1 MKSLKK
7 QRRIQIIGIGLGAVV
22 ALLTIF
28 AFLPNDAFAFFRSPT
43 QVVEAPPPENEVF
56 RLGGLVKEGSIAN
69 LQGVRF
75 DFVIT
80 DGGAE
85 VPARYVGDEPRP
97 DLFTEGQG
105 TVVTG
110 RYINGVFQATEL
122 LAKHDETYM
131 PAEVIDV
138 LKEQGVYREPTN

>member
-7 QRRIQIIGIGLGAVV
+7 QRRIQIVGVGLAAVV
-22 ALLTIF
+22 ALLAIF
-28 AFLPNDAFAFFRSPT
+28 AFLPEDAFSFFRSPT
-43 QVVEAPPPENEVF
+43 QVVEAPPPANETF
-56 RLGGLVKEGSIAN
+56 RMGGLVKDGSIAN

-75 DFVIT
+75 DFVMT

-85 VPARYVGDEPRP
+85 VPVRYIGDEPRP

-105 TVVTG
+105 TVITG
-110 RYINGVFQATEL
+110 KLVDGVFQATEL

-131 PAEVIDV
+131 PAEVIEV
-138 LKEQGVYREPTN
+138 LKEQGVYREPTD